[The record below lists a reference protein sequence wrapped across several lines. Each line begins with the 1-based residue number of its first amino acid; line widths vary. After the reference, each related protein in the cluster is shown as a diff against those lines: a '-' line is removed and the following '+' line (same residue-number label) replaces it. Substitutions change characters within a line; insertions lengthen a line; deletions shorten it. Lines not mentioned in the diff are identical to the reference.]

1 MAQGRRKHSPA
12 FKAGVAHGMQ
22 ADNSPCTDAQA
33 PADPRAGYGP
43 RTSAHARGGAG
54 RHPGK
59 GEGRGFC
66 RRERLRPLG
75 WRGGTRDAVP
85 DGLALAMSTAQTN
98 SHQLLSLS
106 LALISTAQE
115 YRNFWC
121 RLETRY
127 SGLGRQRQG
136 QGGTGAGG
144 EGVSGDRLQG
154 PVPAPFSKRCG
165 AP

>member
-12 FKAGVAHGMQ
+12 FKARVAHGMQ

-127 SGLGRQRQG
+127 PGLGRQRQG
-136 QGGTGAGG
+136 QGRPGARR
-144 EGVSGDRLQG
+144 EGVPGDRLQG